1 MNSMS
6 FNSLK
11 LAGAMAAMGLAGCAA
26 TAQETQPS
34 DPPSAQPSAP
44 PAMFLTAAPAPEE
57 EAAEQ
62 QAAKPDLRSLCDAG
76 DKTLFS
82 GSVEDDFGLDV
93 SICVTPDKDTEP
105 GQDDPTITAVWS
117 GEGGTAR
124 TSCKAS
130 ECEGV
135 IDYTRYTRPRFT
147 EHSVSWEAFGQS
159 HSIIETHNAEDT
171 AKEPVVT
178 ATYVWKSDA
187 MEATGEE
194 ALRDPITMRTEP
206 LTMLELSSHLG
217 K

>member
-1 MNSMS
+1 MNTMS

-26 TAQETQPS
+26 TAQESQPS
-34 DPPSAQPSAP
+34 DPPAAQPSPQPSAP
-44 PAMFLTAAPAPEE
+44 PAMFLTAAPAPETE
-57 EAAEQ
+57 E
-62 QAAKPDLRSLCDAG
+62 AKPDLRSLCDAG
-76 DKTLFS
+76 DTTLFA

-93 SICVTPDKDTEP
+93 SICVTPDMEAEP
-105 GQDDPTITAVWS
+105 GQDDPIITAAWS

-171 AKEPVVT
+171 TKEPVVT